1 MCLIGGLGPFFSFT
15 FGRTLSFSVYQ
26 KAKYKYSALIG
37 QATGGDE
44 PLVIVNRPGSI
55 PTLATIACFAAAGA
69 TAGSIISFYAGK
81 SWVWHVMPPRDLK
94 YFQPLSRSPRS
105 LRKRPK

>member
-1 MCLIGGLGPFFSFT
+1 MRLVGGLGPFFSFT

-55 PTLATIACFAAAGA
+55 PTLATIACFTAAGA
-69 TAGSIISFYAGK
+69 TAGSIISFYSGK
-81 SWVWHVMPPRDLK
+81 PWSCTSWHLEI
-94 YFQPLSRSPRS
+94 
-105 LRKRPK
+105 

>member
-1 MCLIGGLGPFFSFT
+1 MEANVLRLKGGLGPFFSFT

-55 PTLATIACFAAAGA
+55 PTLATIACFTAAGA
-69 TAGSIISFYAGK
+69 TAGSIISFYSGG
-81 SWVWHVMPPRDLK
+81 S
-94 YFQPLSRSPRS
+94 
-105 LRKRPK
+105 